1 MNFTKSELEMLYQYA
16 APTKEETLAG
26 LKEIV
31 PVLER
36 KDDLL
41 SKVIVENTIRKLEK
55 LAEPECSR
63 FIADNRAAF
72 IEKRDN
78 SIRQRLATAK
88 ARKGE
93 PVLQG
98 HDLAGMERFLPETR
112 HMVTLDILNSDSPV
126 GFPGERYRFFLSDEG
141 YKNARASEK
150 RGEIKIRNHAAVMAG
165 KLYLDKKPPAQER

>member
-1 MNFTKSELEMLYQYA
+1 MDFTKSELEMLYQYA
-16 APTKEETLAG
+16 APTKEETLAR

-31 PVLER
+31 PVLE
-36 KDDLL
+36 KKEDLL

-78 SIRQRLATAK
+78 SIRQRLAAK
-88 ARKGE
+88 AGKGE

-98 HDLAGMERFLPETR
+98 HDLAGVERFMPETR
-112 HMVTLDILNSDSPV
+112 HMVTVDILNSDSPV

-141 YKNARASEK
+141 YRNAKASEN
-150 RGEIKIRNHAAVMAG
+150 RGEIRIRNHAAVMAG
-165 KLYLDKKPPAQER
+165 KLYPDKKPPTQER

>member
-1 MNFTKSELEMLYQYA
+1 MDFIKSELEMLYQYA

-31 PVLER
+31 PVLEK

-55 LAEPECSR
+55 LVEPECSR

-78 SIRQRLATAK
+78 SIRQRLAAK
-88 ARKGE
+88 ARKGD

-98 HDLAGMERFLPETR
+98 HDLEGVERFMPETR
-112 HMVTLDILNSDSPV
+112 HMVTVDILNSDSPV

-141 YKNARASEK
+141 YRNAKASEN
-150 RGEIKIRNHAAVMAG
+150 RGEIRIRNHAAVMAG
-165 KLYLDKKPPAQER
+165 KLYPDKKPPTQER

>member
-78 SIRQRLATAK
+78 SIRQRLAAAK

-112 HMVTLDILNSDSPV
+112 HMVTVDILNGDRQQDQITV
-126 GFPGERYRFFLSDEG
+126 
-141 YKNARASEK
+141 KNQQEK
-150 RGEIKIRNHAAVMAG
+150 VKTEIRQLENRHMTAAHLWWIE
-165 KLYLDKKPPAQER
+165 KQL

>member
-78 SIRQRLATAK
+78 SIRQRLAAAK

-112 HMVTLDILNSDSPV
+112 HMVTVDILNSDSPV
-126 GFPGERYRFFLSDEG
+126 GFPGERYRFFLCRKSCG
-141 YKNARASEK
+141 C
-150 RGEIKIRNHAAVMAG
+150 
-165 KLYLDKKPPAQER
+165 

>member
-55 LAEPECSR
+55 LAEPEYSR
-63 FIADNRAAF
+63 FITDNRAAF
-72 IEKRDN
+72 IEKRDH
-78 SIRQRLATAK
+78 SIRQRLAAAK
-88 ARKGE
+88 TGKGE

-112 HMVTLDILNSDSPV
+112 HMVTVDILNGDRQQDQITV
-126 GFPGERYRFFLSDEG
+126 
-141 YKNARASEK
+141 KNQQEK
-150 RGEIKIRNHAAVMAG
+150 VKTEIRQLENRHMTAAHLWWIE
-165 KLYLDKKPPAQER
+165 KQL

>member
-1 MNFTKSELEMLYQYA
+1 M
-16 APTKEETLAG
+16 
-26 LKEIV
+26 
-31 PVLER
+31 
-36 KDDLL
+36 
-41 SKVIVENTIRKLEK
+41 IVENTIRKLEK

-78 SIRQRLATAK
+78 SIRQRLAAAK

-112 HMVTLDILNSDSPV
+112 HMVTVDILNSDSPV
-126 GFPGERYRFFLSDEG
+126 GFPESDTDFSSLTKG
-141 YKNARASEK
+141 YKAAPEPVRSGRNQNQEPCRCHGRETLPGQEATGAGTVKAIK
-150 RGEIKIRNHAAVMAG
+150 RGSANPNLHCPFSP
-165 KLYLDKKPPAQER
+165 YLRLVHTP

>member
-1 MNFTKSELEMLYQYA
+1 MNFTRSELEILCQYA

-72 IEKRDN
+72 IEKQDH
-78 SIRQRLATAK
+78 SIRQRLAAAK
-88 ARKGE
+88 AEKGE

-98 HDLAGMERFLPETR
+98 HDLAGMERFLPPQHR
-112 HMVTLDILNSDSPV
+112 LRTLP
-126 GFPGERYRFFLSDEG
+126 
-141 YKNARASEK
+141 
-150 RGEIKIRNHAAVMAG
+150 HW
-165 KLYLDKKPPAQER
+165 

>member
-36 KDDLL
+36 KEDLL

-78 SIRQRLATAK
+78 SIRQRLAAAK

-112 HMVTLDILNSDSPV
+112 HMVTVDILNGDRQQDQITV
-126 GFPGERYRFFLSDEG
+126 
-141 YKNARASEK
+141 KNQQEK
-150 RGEIKIRNHAAVMAG
+150 VKTEIRQLENRHMTAAHLWWIE
-165 KLYLDKKPPAQER
+165 KQL

>member
-41 SKVIVENTIRKLEK
+41 TKMIVENTIRKLEK
-55 LAEPECSR
+55 IAEPECSC
-63 FIADNRAAF
+63 FIADTKAAF

-78 SIRQRLATAK
+78 SIRERIAAAK
-88 ARKGE
+88 AQVKE
-93 PVLQG
+93 PVLLG
-98 HDLAGMERFLPETR
+98 HDLAGMERFMPESR
-112 HMVTLDILNSDSPV
+112 HMITLDILNSDSPV
-126 GFPGERYRFFLSDEG
+126 GFPGERYRFFLSEEG

-150 RGEIKIRNHAAVMAG
+150 RGEIKIRSHAAVMAG
-165 KLYLDKKPPAQER
+165 KLYPDKKPPSQER